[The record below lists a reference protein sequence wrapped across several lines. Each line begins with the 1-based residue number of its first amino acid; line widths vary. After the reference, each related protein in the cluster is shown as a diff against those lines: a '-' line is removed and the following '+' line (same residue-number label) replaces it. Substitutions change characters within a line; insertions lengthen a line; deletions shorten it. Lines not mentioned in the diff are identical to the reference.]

1 MLTIGHFEQSIEL
14 EQALAVLEDHSIP
27 RESIIIAFMDNEQLK
42 SSHRE
47 YSPHPFEIGIATA
60 TGSAVIGVSSGFV
73 LPWGPIVGGLI
84 AAIIGFF
91 IGYSIYSFIKKQKLH
106 SKQKHGKHEVTVII
120 QSTVEQAPQVKEIL
134 WQYQAHSVGQV
145 LLPSEGKH
153 GDGSSAS

>member
-1 MLTIGHFEQSIEL
+1 LWSLLGY
-14 EQALAVLEDHSIP
+14 AC
-27 RESIIIAFMDNEQLK
+27 
-42 SSHRE
+42 
-47 YSPHPFEIGIATA
+47 
-60 TGSAVIGVSSGFV
+60 GVSTNRYVSQGSSPFV

-120 QSTVEQAPQVKEIL
+120 QSTVEQAQLISNIL
-134 WQYQAHSVGQV
+134 WHYQAHAVGQV
-145 LLPSEGKH
+145 QLPSEGKH